1 MRRLNAETQCGDM
14 PGTSLGRTSANCEKT
29 GTTVE
34 AVFLSFVDASLTTI
48 FTEPK
53 MNFSIPENLD
63 FQQYCFEKHGS
74 IENLIDKAK
83 KGEIVAQADLG
94 IAYSEGFGDLLPKD
108 EDKAIGW
115 LNAAVERGYELP
127 AILEKLGELLDLKG
141 TTLCQRKAYEM
152 YHRAAELGST
162 NAQIN
167 VAEMYR
173 CGVEGV
179 VNEDL
184 KEAFKWYK
192 MAADEDES
200 CLEGDTFRRL
210 FAGTMKILGNT
221 LGGTKLTALKLLNK
235 YYREGDCP
243 EGQPQPAKAIY
254 YLTRAAEL
262 GDVEAQLELGQTY
275 LTGNGTSKDIAKAR
289 RWLGKASANG
299 DIRAKQVS
307 LDCMGPVH
315 MGRGWAGRGGGE
327 EGCAWGHQRFE
338 SFFRKCN
345 PSG

>member
-1 MRRLNAETQCGDM
+1 M
-14 PGTSLGRTSANCEKT
+14 PGTSLGRTSANCEKIKRKDWNYSK
-29 GTTVE
+29 
-34 AVFLSFVDASLTTI
+34 AVFLSFVDASLTTF

-53 MNFSIPENLD
+53 MNFSIPENLE

-152 YHRAAELGST
+152 YHRAAKLGST

-167 VAEMYR
+167 LAEMYR
-173 CGVEGV
+173 YGVEGV

-192 MAADEDES
+192 MAADEDDG
-200 CLEGDTFRRL
+200 CHEGDTFRRW
-210 FAGTMKILGNT
+210 FAGTMKILGNA
-221 LGGTKLTALKLLNK
+221 LGGTKLTALKLLSK

-275 LTGNGTSKDIAKAR
+275 LTGNGTSKDVAKAR

-315 MGRGWAGRGGGE
+315 MGRGWA
-327 EGCAWGHQRFE
+327 HF
-338 SFFRKCN
+338 
-345 PSG
+345 

>member
-1 MRRLNAETQCGDM
+1 
-14 PGTSLGRTSANCEKT
+14 
-29 GTTVE
+29 
-34 AVFLSFVDASLTTI
+34 
-48 FTEPK
+48 

-152 YHRAAELGST
+152 YHRAAKLGST

-167 VAEMYR
+167 LAEMYR
-173 CGVEGV
+173 HGVEGV

-192 MAADEDES
+192 MAADEDDG
-200 CLEGDTFRRL
+200 CHVGDTFRRW
-210 FAGTMKILGNT
+210 FAGTMKILGNA
-221 LGGTKLTALKLLNK
+221 LGGTKLTALKLLSK

-275 LTGNGTSKDIAKAR
+275 LTGNGTMKDITKAR
-289 RWLGKASANG
+289 RWLGKASASG

-307 LDCMGPVH
+307 LDCMGPV
-315 MGRGWAGRGGGE
+315 
-327 EGCAWGHQRFE
+327 
-338 SFFRKCN
+338 
-345 PSG
+345 